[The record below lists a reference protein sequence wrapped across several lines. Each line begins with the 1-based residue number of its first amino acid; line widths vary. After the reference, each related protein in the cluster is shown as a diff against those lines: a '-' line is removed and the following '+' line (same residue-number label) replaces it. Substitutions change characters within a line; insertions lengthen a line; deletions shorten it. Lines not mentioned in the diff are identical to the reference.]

1 MHYRFCV
8 QMICTLSVAHR
19 NLQSQQNKLWVWTS
33 WFCQKKHTI
42 TFPQN
47 LCSDPLMRIGSVQ
60 ETVWKHFYS
69 LKNFDVLDVDGCWE
83 REPFAKQN
91 WGQTRTI
98 YLNELILWN
107 SAENRSLTFFLSIK
121 ILKSCFTKVP
131 FCLLLVYLNK
141 LHRKQALLS
150 LWRQL

>member
-1 MHYRFCV
+1 MLGAGALGRPRGMIWGGRREEASGWGTCVYLWQIHVDIWQNQYNIVKLKKNKDYLLIPVHYRFCV

-33 WFCQKKHTI
+33 FCQKKRTF

-69 LKNFDVLDVDGCWE
+69 LKNFDVLDVGGWWE

-91 WGQTRTI
+91 
-98 YLNELILWN
+98 
-107 SAENRSLTFFLSIK
+107 
-121 ILKSCFTKVP
+121 
-131 FCLLLVYLNK
+131 
-141 LHRKQALLS
+141 
-150 LWRQL
+150 

>member
-8 QMICTLSVAHR
+8 QMICILSVAHR

-33 WFCQKKHTI
+33 LFCQKKHTI

-47 LCSDPLMRIGSVQ
+47 LCSDPLMRIGSAQ
-60 ETVWKHFYS
+60 ETVGKHFYS
-69 LKNFDVLDVDGCWE
+69 LKNFDVLDVGGWWE

-91 WGQTRTI
+91 WGQTRTV
-98 YLNELILWN
+98 YLNEFILWN
-107 SAENRSLTFFLSIK
+107 SAENRSLAFFLLIE

-131 FCLLLVYLNK
+131 FYLLLVYLNK

-150 LWRQL
+150 LWKQL